1 MTTYVDRSRYLTLDQ
16 GFNLGRPQVPAH
28 IFSRERDEALLDHDN
43 SVRIPCDMQSVIG
56 GDVEATAPL
65 LLASYVRLKPGTPLV
80 LKSGATS
87 EIFYVIQGAGVTTW
101 GDEQIRWQSGDVF
114 LLPGG
119 DKETHWAE
127 GEGNAVLWQC
137 TNEPQ
142 LAYEGALPPP
152 TEKSRIQPTHYPKAA
167 MHRALARAKKLEM
180 KNGMKSMAIM
190 LASESSKYGT
200 ITPSL
205 TLALNSVAAGTSQIP
220 HRHNSVAIS
229 LVLEGESC
237 YSIVNGNTVHW
248 SRFATFVTPGG
259 ASHSH
264 HNESAGNAL
273 LLIVQ
278 DGGFYYHCRTMGFAT
293 VDTQA
298 PS

>member
-16 GFNLGRPQVPAH
+16 GFNLERPPLPAH
-28 IFSRERDEALLDHDN
+28 IFSRERDEALLRDGE
-43 SVRIPCDMQSVIG
+43 SLRIPCDMRSCMG
-56 GDVEATAPL
+56 GDVEATVPL
-65 LLASYVRLKPGTPLV
+65 LLASYLRLKPGTPLEV
-80 LKSGATS
+80 KSGATS

-101 GDEQIRWQSGDVF
+101 CGEQIRWQSGDVF

-119 DKETHWAE
+119 VNETHWAE
-127 GEGNAVLWQC
+127 DKGNAVLWQC

-152 TEKSRIQPTHYPKAA
+152 IERSNIRPTHYPKAA
-167 MHRALARAKKLEM
+167 MHRALDEAKKHEM

-190 LASESSKYGT
+190 LASESSKHGT
-200 ITPSL
+200 LTPSL
-205 TLALNSVAAGTSQIP
+205 TLALNSVAAGTSQVP

-237 YSIVNGNTVHW
+237 HSVVDGSTVNW

-259 ASHSH
+259 ATHSH
-264 HNESAGNAL
+264 HNGSLANAL

-278 DGGFYYHCRTMGFAT
+278 DGGLYYHCRTMGFAI
-293 VDTQA
+293 VDSPA